1 MVFHRRATSQHAASK
16 LFTRALATAFLL
28 PIVSASIAHADV
40 TFNVNTEADEP
51 DKTGFDGICETSQ
64 GDCSLRAA
72 IMQANDLTGPRTTHI
87 VLPAGNY
94 KLTSPGSNPGY
105 DFSGDLNL
113 RSPLSPG
120 QVISIEG
127 ASAASSV
134 IDADQIDRVMT
145 IDRDRVAIISNVTIR
160 RGYLTSAGG
169 GGIELDGTL
178 TLQDSIVSDNSSGF
192 GAGISVSRL
201 GNLDVLRT
209 TFVNNIASSSGG
221 AVFVEGRATFLETS
235 MSGNSSAKGGAAF
248 VSAMGSTVQGR
259 ATFRESSMTGNHS
272 GDGGAIYA
280 IASLEL
286 INCTISGNTAASDGG
301 GIWNFGQSSIVSST
315 VSGNTAS
322 RDGGGISN
330 FGQST
335 VANSTISGNA
345 ASGDGGGTYNFGQSF
360 VVNSTISGNTSNAN
374 GGGIANEDGAT
385 WLYNASII
393 ANDASHDRNPPG
405 GSGGGVYNK
414 PGKRL
419 VATNSLIA
427 ANTTLDSPI
436 VDDCNGTLEV
446 YGWNLLADYGGCSF
460 SGNGTAARGLVS
472 TNTIGPL
479 ANNGG
484 PTMTHA
490 LLAGSEAIDATTAQG
505 CVGPTLA
512 LLATDQR
519 GAPRIAGAECDV
531 GAYEYGSVV
540 PATDVVFNNGF
551 D

>member
-1 MVFHRRATSQHAASK
+1 MTFHRRVTSQQPQS
-16 LFTRALATAFLL
+16 ALRNCTVALIFVLTV
-28 PIVSASIAHADV
+28 VSASIAHADA
-40 TFNVNTEADEP
+40 TFNVNTELDEP
-51 DKTGFDGICETSQ
+51 DKTGFDGICETPK

-94 KLTSPGSNPGY
+94 KLTTPGTNPDY

-113 RSPLSPG
+113 TSPLSAG

-145 IDRDRVAIISNVTIR
+145 IDRDRIAIISNVTISH
-160 RGYLTSAGG
+160 GYLTSTGG
-169 GGIELDGTL
+169 GGIQLDGTL
-178 TLQDSIVSDNSSGF
+178 TLRDSIVADNSSSF

-201 GNLDVLRT
+201 GNLDVQRT
-209 TFVNNIASSSGG
+209 TFVNNVASTSGG
-221 AVFVEGRATFLETS
+221 AAFVEGTATFLETS
-235 MSGNSSAKGGAAF
+235 MTGNSSAKGGAAF
-248 VSAMGSTVQGR
+248 ISAMGSTVQGR

-280 IASLEL
+280 IASLDL
-286 INCTISGNTAASDGG
+286 INCTISGNAAARDGG
-301 GIWNFGQSSIVSST
+301 GIWNFGQSSIV
-315 VSGNTAS
+315 
-322 RDGGGISN
+322 
-330 FGQST
+330 
-335 VANSTISGNA
+335 NSTISGNTA
-345 ASGDGGGTYNFGQSF
+345 GRDGGGMNNFGLSF
-360 VVNSTISGNTSNAN
+360 VVNSTFSGNTSNAN

-385 WLYNASII
+385 WLYNTSII

-419 VATNSLIA
+419 VDTNSLIA

-436 VDDCNGTLEV
+436 ADDCNGVLEV
-446 YGWNLLADYGGCSF
+446 YGWNLLADYTACSF
-460 SGNGTAARGLVS
+460 SGNGIGARGLVS
-472 TNTIGPL
+472 ANTVGPL

-490 LLAGSEAIDATTAQG
+490 LLAGSEAIDTTTAQG

-512 LLATDQR
+512 LLAIDQR
-519 GAPRIAGAECDV
+519 GAPRIAGTKCDV

-540 PATDVVFNNGF
+540 PATDVIFSNGF

>member
-1 MVFHRRATSQHAASK
+1 MTFHRREMSQQPPSK
-16 LFTRALATAFLL
+16 LRACASALIFVLTF
-28 PIVSASIAHADV
+28 VSASFAHADV
-40 TFNVNTEADEP
+40 TFTVNTEADEP
-51 DKTGFDGICETSQ
+51 DGTNFDGICESPH

-72 IMQANDLTGPRTTHI
+72 IMQANGLTGPRTTHI

-94 KLTSPGSNPGY
+94 TLTRPAVVFDESV
-105 DFSGDLNL
+105 GDLNL
-113 RSPLSPG
+113 ESPLSPD
-120 QVISIEG
+120 QFISIEG

-145 IDRDRVAIISNVTIR
+145 IERDRVVTISNVTIR
-160 RGYLTSAGG
+160 GGYLTSDGG
-169 GGIELDGTL
+169 GGIKLDGTL
-178 TLQDSIVSDNSSGF
+178 TLQDSIVSGNSSGF

-209 TFVNNIASSSGG
+209 TFVNNVAATSGG
-221 AVFVEGRATFLETS
+221 AVFVEGTATFLETS
-235 MSGNSSAKGGAAF
+235 MTGNSSAKGGAAF
-248 VSAMGSTVQGR
+248 ISAMGSTVQGR
-259 ATFRESSMTGNHS
+259 ATFRESSITGNYS
-272 GDGGAIYA
+272 GDGGAIYVG
-280 IASLEL
+280 ASLEL
-286 INCTISGNTAASDGG
+286 INSTISGNAAARDGG
-301 GIWNFGQSSIVSST
+301 GIWNFGQSSIVNST

-345 ASGDGGGTYNFGQSF
+345 ANGDGGGTYNFGQTF
-360 VVNSTISGNTSNAN
+360 VINSTISGNTTNAN

-385 WLYNASII
+385 WLYNSSII

-405 GSGGGVYNK
+405 GSGGGLYNK

-436 VDDCNGTLEV
+436 ADDCNGVLEV
-446 YGWNLLADYGGCSF
+446 YGWNLLADYAGCSF
-460 SGNGTAARGLVS
+460 SGNGIGARGLVS

-479 ANNGG
+479 ADNGG
-484 PTMTHA
+484 PTLTHA
-490 LLAGSEAIDATTAQG
+490 LLAGSEAIDSTTAQG
-505 CVGPTLA
+505 CVDDNLA
-512 LLATDQR
+512 LLTTDQR
-519 GAPRIAGAECDV
+519 GAPRIAGAKCDV
-531 GAYEYGSVV
+531 GAYEFGSVV
-540 PATDVVFNNGF
+540 PVTDRIFRNGF